1 MPVAVIPRRPSLQE
15 IPEDRQKKIY
25 ALLIAI
31 ADKSRKN
38 QRTLGLR
45 SPIQEFRDTQIPFTY
60 IGFGG
65 QYLTHS
71 FGNTC
76 VLDSLLAGL
85 NIAASVH
92 PNIRE
97 LFMEDNTID
106 AVMTLLDSGKYAE
119 AKALWLIN
127 LDFRLGRKK
136 YFTERDYIDIRGY
149 VKDHLPNLL
158 DLTSAKFHYDDERR
172 SPNPEDVVYMKTV
185 SKFEDFGDV
194 RVLGSRGNPELIL
207 VDVDSRMDK
216 FPPVM
221 ITDDYERDF
230 RLQFLLLG
238 IITANSNHM
247 VLCTSLDVGW
257 WLYDAME
264 PSLFRNVNLE
274 DIQTQGYVV
283 NLAAYVKVP
292 ANNEKQD

>member
-1 MPVAVIPRRPSLQE
+1 MEIMDQWFQPNDDSYHKAIYESL
-15 IPEDRQKKIY
+15 INI
-25 ALLIAI
+25 ALEPGEH
-31 ADKSRKN
+31 
-38 QRTLGLR
+38 QRT
-45 SPIQEFRDTQIPFTY
+45 PIPVFCAAKPIPY

-65 QYLTHS
+65 QYFTYR

-85 NIAASVH
+85 HIAASMH
-92 PNIRE
+92 PKIWD
-97 LFMEDNTID
+97 LFMKDKTVY
-106 AVMTLLDSGKYAE
+106 AVITLVSRCKYEE

-127 LDFRLGRKK
+127 LDLRLGHKK
-136 YFTERDYIDIRGY
+136 YFTRSNYIDIRGY

-172 SPNPEDVVYMKTV
+172 SPNPEDVVYKNIV

-194 RVLGSRGNPELIL
+194 RVLGSRGNPELII
-207 VDVDSRMDK
+207 VDVDGRMDE
-216 FPPVM
+216 FPPPM

-238 IITANSNHM
+238 IITENSNHM

-264 PSLFRNVNLE
+264 PSLFSNVNLE

-283 NLAAYVKVP
+283 NLAAYVKVS